1 MINQHEKQY
10 EKPQLDDTSF
20 PPQRGR
26 SDTMTRGVDGIQELD
41 VSSTEQMRVFSK
53 DLAELRAGPYS
64 NRHEL
69 ESRLG

>member
-1 MINQHEKQY
+1 MTNQHEKQY

-20 PPQRGR
+20 PLQRDRFG
-26 SDTMTRGVDGIQELD
+26 TMAREVEGIQELD
-41 VSSTEQMRVFSK
+41 VPLTEQMRVFPK

-69 ESRLG
+69 EGRLR